1 MKIAGLTADATPV
14 APASPPRRVGAT
26 MVVGALIALAILVP
40 WLGFRPMEAAV
51 RLPSFWM
58 KAAYTLT
65 LAGGAWLLASRLSR
79 PAASLRLPLFAIGFV
94 FTVIVAMA
102 VMELSGTP
110 ARDMRTVWMG
120 HSWKQCPVR
129 IVLLAIPIFALV
141 ALAIRGLAP
150 TRLRAAGAAAA
161 TVYGLAC
168 DEVTAAFTATWYTF
182 GIAACGGLRRAC
194 GAARSALVKPRP
206 LRASENRATAAD
218 DPSHRRYS

>member
-1 MKIAGLTADATPV
+1 MKTADLIAGLTADATPV

-40 WLGFRPMEAAV
+40 WLGFRPMDAAV

-94 FTVIVAMA
+94 FTVIAAMA

-150 TRLRAAGAAAA
+150 TRLRAAGAAAGLLAGAAAA

-182 GIAACGGLRRAC
+182 GIAACAVFG
-194 GAARSALVKPRP
+194 ALVGPRV
-206 LRASENRATAAD
+206 LRW
-218 DPSHRRYS
+218 